1 LDPVQINAGAWYLL
15 PRDWSS
21 EHAYTWAVCEATTG
35 EQVGKVTLDPATGAI
50 TTQVRVGHDRAASA
64 AAASVQRFAAV
75 VGPAG
80 SE

>member
-21 EHAYTWAVCEATTG
+21 DTGYTWAVCEATTG
-35 EQVGKVTLDPATGAI
+35 EQVAEVTLDPATGAI
-50 TTQVRVGHDRAASA
+50 TTQVRAGHDEAASA

-75 VGPAG
+75 VGPAR